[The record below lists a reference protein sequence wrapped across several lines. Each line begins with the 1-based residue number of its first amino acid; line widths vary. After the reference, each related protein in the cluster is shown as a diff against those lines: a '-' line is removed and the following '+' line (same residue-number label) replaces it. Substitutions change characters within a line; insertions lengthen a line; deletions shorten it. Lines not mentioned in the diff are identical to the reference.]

1 MSERALDALAREC
14 GIEAEYRD
22 AMGVVHVVADGTQR
36 ALLRAMGIAAEDEE
50 ICRRVLE
57 ERRKAG
63 WMRTLPPV
71 QVVRESQRPL
81 EIEVHRPA
89 EENAPLVWAL
99 ELENGDRRSG
109 EAGAGELEL
118 REEVEIDGRKFRRYA
133 LGLQAMPGPGYHW
146 LEVAAPRQPA
156 QAGRMRLIVAPDACY
171 VPDAIAG
178 EARAWGFQVQLYA
191 LRSRRNWGM
200 GDLTDLKTL
209 VEFCARA
216 GAGIVAVN
224 PLHALYVHNPAHT
237 SPYSPS
243 SRLFGNPLYV
253 DAEAIPE
260 FAECKAAQAAVR
272 EPAFRETLQALRA
285 AELVD
290 YPGVARMKLAVLE
303 LLYRNFRERHLG
315 PGSPRGEAFRAFR
328 DRSGKALRLHCVF
341 EALQEHLHQKDPSI
355 ADWTAWPETLR
366 TPDSPAA
373 LAFAQANAGR
383 VEFFEYLQW
392 QFDAQLA
399 AVQARAEELGLG
411 IGLDLDL
418 AVSVDGAGS
427 ESWANQACYAR
438 LAGIG
443 APPDPLN
450 LLGQNW
456 GLPPL
461 NPENLRESAYAP
473 FIATLRE
480 NMRRGGALRIDHV
493 MSLERLFW
501 IPADAKLGE
510 GAYVRS
516 PFSDLLGILA
526 LESARNR
533 CLVIGE
539 DLGTVPDNFRE
550 TLRREGVLS
559 FRPMFFERRSDEE
572 FESPAD
578 YPQNAVAT
586 VSTHDLPTLK
596 GFWLGYDIE
605 LRTKLELF
613 PDPARRDAEVAARAR
628 DRLRLLAALE
638 REGLLP
644 EAMRDARPETECCDL
659 LAPAVHRFVAR
670 SRSKLFLAQLEDVLG
685 QLEQVNLPGT
695 TEQHPNWRRKLS
707 VELEDLHSEERV
719 RAFVDAMRRE
729 RGAAEAPRSV
739 PAPVAV
745 EKTRIPTATYRLQFN
760 QDFTF
765 SMAAELVAYLHALG
779 VSHCYAS
786 PYLKARPGSAHGYD
800 IVDHNAL
807 NPEIGTQ
814 AEFERF
820 VDTLRVHGMGQM
832 LDLVP
837 NHMGVMGADNAWWL
851 DVLENG
857 EASAYADFFDI
868 DWAPL
873 NPELRGKVLLPIL
886 GDHYGSVLERGELK
900 LEYDAERGEFSL
912 WFHEHRFPI
921 DPGEYPRILGQRPL
935 QLEESLGAQHPL
947 LGGLRGLVAALQRL
961 PRRTE
966 TSPERKAQ
974 RRRDQELH
982 KARLAQ
988 LCAKSPEMRRFVDDS
1003 LAAINGTPGA
1013 PSSFDAL
1020 HELILAQAY
1029 RPSYWRVASDEIN
1042 YRRFFDIND
1051 LAALRMEREEVFEA
1065 THRLVLELAESG
1077 KVDALRIDHPDGLYD
1092 PLRYFER
1099 LQSRIA
1105 AARARL
1111 GRDARSATHRPVY
1124 LVVEKIIAPHER
1136 LPEDWPV
1143 HGTTGYRFANVVNGV
1158 FVDTAAEGRMAEIY
1172 TDFIGEQIDFGELV
1186 YRAKQLI
1193 VRTSLASEL
1202 NVLANRLSRIAAI
1215 DRLTCD
1221 FTVSGLREV
1230 LAEIVA
1236 CFPVYRTYIAP
1247 GRVSA
1252 EDRRFVEWAV
1262 SAAQRRALSADAAIF
1277 QFVRSVL
1284 LAAGSEDRSPQYR
1297 EAAAAF
1303 AMRFQQLTG
1312 PVMAKGFEDTALYV
1326 YNRLLSLNEV
1336 GGDPRRFGFSPS
1348 AFHAASQDRAK
1359 TWPHTMLA
1367 TTTHDGKR
1375 SEDVRARINVL
1386 SEMPEVWRVTLRR
1399 WSRINRSRKK
1409 EVDGAL
1415 MPTANDE
1422 YALYQTLIGSWPVED
1437 LDRQGLEAYRL
1448 RIEAYMTK
1456 LLREAKVRSS
1466 WMNPNEEYEKAT
1478 LEFVRALLAPH
1489 KRNVFL
1495 KAFLPFQRR
1504 ISRLGM
1510 FNSLSQTLIKLV
1522 SPGVPDLYQGTEL
1535 WDYSLVDPDN
1545 RRPVNYLRRQ
1555 AIADEFRR
1563 YASDPAGHRQA
1574 SPPELLRTMED
1585 GRIKMFVIHKALGL
1599 RRDRPALFRD
1609 GEYVP
1614 LYAEGSKADRLCA
1627 FARRRGDEVAIA
1639 VAPRLCAGL
1648 LEGTAEAP
1656 VGPGVW
1662 SDTRIVLPSGPPD
1675 LEYLNVFTGESLR
1688 PEPFKD
1694 GTCLPVAALLAQFP
1708 VALVHAGSP
1717 GTGAQSRASS

>member
-1 MSERALDALAREC
+1 MSALEALAREC

-22 AMGVVHVVADGTQR
+22 AMGVVHGVTEGNQR
-36 ALLRAMGIAAEDEE
+36 ALLRAMGIAAGDEE
-50 ICRRVLE
+50 SCARILE
-57 ERRKAG
+57 QRRKAR
-63 WMRTLPPV
+63 WLRTLAPV

-81 EIEVHRPA
+81 EIEVRRPA
-89 EENAPLVWAL
+89 DENESLPWTL
-99 ELENGDRRSG
+99 ELEKGDRSSG
-109 EAGAGELEL
+109 EAGARELEL
-118 REEVEIDGRKFRRYA
+118 REEVEIDGRKYRRYA
-133 LGLQAMPGPGYHW
+133 LNLPVTPAPGYHW
-146 LEVAAPRQPA
+146 LEVCATRQPE
-156 QAGRMRLIVAPDACY
+156 QAERMRLIVAPDACY

-200 GDLTDLKTL
+200 GDITDLKTL
-209 VEFCARA
+209 AEFCART

-224 PLHALYVHNPAHT
+224 PLHALYVHNPSHT

-260 FAECKAAQAAVR
+260 FAECEAAQALVR
-272 EPAFRETLQALRA
+272 EPAFRETLQALRS

-303 LLYRNFRERHLG
+303 VLYRHFRERHLAQ
-315 PGSPRGEAFRAFR
+315 GSPRAEAFRAFR
-328 DRSGKALRLHCVF
+328 DRGGKALRLHCVF
-341 EALQEHLHQKDPSI
+341 EALQEYLHQKDPSN
-355 ADWTAWPETLR
+355 AGWYAWPQTLR
-366 TPDSPAA
+366 NPDAPAA
-373 LAFAQANAGR
+373 RAFAQANAGR

-392 QFDAQLA
+392 QFDTQLA
-399 AVQARAEELGLG
+399 AVQARAKALGLSV
-411 IGLDLDL
+411 GLDLDL

-427 ESWANQACYAR
+427 ESWANQDCYVRPAS
-438 LAGIG
+438 IG

-493 MSLERLFW
+493 MWLERLFW
-501 IPADAKLGE
+501 IPEGAKLGE

-516 PFSDLLGILA
+516 PFRDLLGILA
-526 LESARNR
+526 LESVRNR

-559 FRPMFFERRSDEE
+559 FRPMFFERRPNGE
-572 FESPAD
+572 FESPGD
-578 YPQNAVAT
+578 YPPDAVAT
-586 VSTHDLPTLK
+586 VGTHDLPTLK
-596 GFWLGYDIE
+596 GFWQGFDLE
-605 LRTKLELF
+605 LRARLELF
-613 PDPARRDAEVAARAR
+613 PDQARRDAEVAARAR

-644 EAMRDARPETECCDL
+644 EGMRDAGRGTGYSEQFAL
-659 LAPAVHRFVAR
+659 AVHRFVAR
-670 SRSKLFLAQLEDVLG
+670 SRSKLFLVQLEDVLG
-685 QLEQVNLPGT
+685 QIEQVNLPGT
-695 TEQHPNWRRKLS
+695 TEQHPNWCRKLS
-707 VELEDLHSEERV
+707 IELEDLRSEERV
-719 RAFVDAMRRE
+719 RAFVDAVRLE
-729 RGAAEAPRSV
+729 RGPVEAPRAV
-739 PAPVAV
+739 PAPAPA
-745 EKTRIPTATYRLQFN
+745 EQTRIPTATYRLQLN
-760 QDFTF
+760 QDFNF
-765 SMAAELVAYLHALG
+765 SMAAELIAYLHALG

-786 PYLKARPGSAHGYD
+786 PYLKARPGSTHGYD

-814 AEFERF
+814 ADFERL
-820 VDTLRVHGMGQM
+820 VQTLKAHGMGQM

-857 EASAYADFFDI
+857 EASEYADFFDI

-873 NPELRGKVLLPIL
+873 NPELRGKVLLPVL

-900 LEYDAERGEFSL
+900 LAYDADRGEFSL
-912 WFHEHRFPI
+912 WYHEHRFPI

-935 QLEESLGAQHPL
+935 QLEDLLGAQHAL

-982 KARLAQ
+982 KARLVE
-988 LCAKSPEMRRFVDDS
+988 LCAKSPEMQRFVEDS
-1003 LAAINGTPGA
+1003 LAEINGTPGT
-1013 PSSFDAL
+1013 PRSFDAL

-1029 RPSYWRVASDEIN
+1029 RPAYWRVASDEIN
-1042 YRRFFDIND
+1042 YRRFFDVNE
-1051 LAALRMEREEVFEA
+1051 LAALRVEREEVFEA
-1065 THRLVLELAESG
+1065 THRLALDLAASG

-1092 PLRYFER
+1092 PLRYYQR
-1099 LQSRIA
+1099 LQNRIA
-1105 AARARL
+1105 SMRAHSGSNAGAAPRKAI
-1111 GRDARSATHRPVY
+1111 Y

-1143 HGTTGYRFANVVNGV
+1143 HGTTGYRFANVVNGL
-1158 FVDTAAEGRMAEIY
+1158 FVDTAAEGRMSEIY
-1172 TDFIGEQIDFGELV
+1172 ADFIGEPIDFGELV

-1193 VRTSLASEL
+1193 VRTNLASEL
-1202 NVLANRLSRIAAI
+1202 NVLANRLRRIAAI

-1221 FTVSGLREV
+1221 FTVSGLRDV

-1236 CFPVYRTYIAP
+1236 CFPVYRTYISP

-1262 SAAQRRALSADAAIF
+1262 AAAQKRTLSADAAIF
-1277 QFVRSVL
+1277 EFVRRVL
-1284 LAAGSEDRSPQYR
+1284 LAAAGEDRDPAQR
-1297 EAAAAF
+1297 EAATAF

-1386 SEMPEVWRVTLRR
+1386 SEMPDAWRAMLRR

-1415 MPTANDE
+1415 MPSANDE

-1448 RIEAYMTK
+1448 RIERYMTK

-1478 LEFVRALLAPH
+1478 LEFIRALLAPH

-1555 AIADEFRR
+1555 AIAEEFRR
-1563 YASDPAGHRQA
+1563 YASDPAGHAQA

-1599 RRDRPALFRD
+1599 RRQRPALFREGD
-1609 GEYVP
+1609 YIP

-1627 FARRRGDEVAIA
+1627 FARRQGGEVAIA
-1639 VAPRLCAGL
+1639 VVPRLCAGL
-1648 LEGTAEAP
+1648 LDGTAEAP

-1662 SDTRIVLPSGPPD
+1662 SDTRLLLPFVQAQV
-1675 LEYLNVFTGESLR
+1675 EYLNVYTGEHARS
-1688 PEPFKD
+1688 EPYKD
-1694 GTCLPVAALLAQFP
+1694 GTCLPVSALLSRFP
-1708 VALVHAGSP
+1708 VALVHAGP
-1717 GTGAQSRASS
+1717 G

>member
-1 MSERALDALAREC
+1 MSVRALDALAREC
-14 GIEAEYRD
+14 GIEPGYRD
-22 AMGVVHVVADGTQR
+22 AMGVVHEVTEGTRR
-36 ALLRAMGIAAEDEE
+36 ALLRAMGIAVEDEE
-50 ICRRVLE
+50 GCARVLE
-57 ERRKAG
+57 ERRKAR
-63 WMRTLPPV
+63 WLRTLAAV
-71 QVVRESQRPL
+71 QVVRESQRPF

-89 EENAPLVWAL
+89 EDNESLPWTL

-118 REEVEIDGRKFRRYA
+118 REEVEIDGRKYRRYA
-133 LGLQAMPGPGYHW
+133 LSLPAAPGPGYHW
-146 LEVAAPRQPA
+146 LEVCAPRQPA
-156 QAGRMRLIVAPDACY
+156 QAERMRLIVAPDACY
-171 VPDAIAG
+171 VPEAIAG

-191 LRSRRNWGM
+191 LRSRRNWGV

-209 VEFCARA
+209 VEFCAKA
-216 GAGIVAVN
+216 GGSIVAVN
-224 PLHALYVHNPAHT
+224 PLHALYAHNPAHA

-260 FAECKAAQAAVR
+260 FAECEAAQTAVG
-272 EPAFRETLQALRA
+272 EPAFRETLQALRS

-290 YPGVARMKLAVLE
+290 YPGVARTKLAVLE
-303 LLYRNFRERHLG
+303 LLFRHFRERHLAQ
-315 PGSPRGEAFRAFR
+315 GSPRAEAFRAFR
-328 DRSGKALRLHCVF
+328 DRGGKALRLHCVF
-341 EALQEHLHQKDPSI
+341 EALQESLHREDNPASG
-355 ADWTAWPETLR
+355 DWSAWPETLR
-366 TPDSPAA
+366 TPDASEVR
-373 LAFAQANAGR
+373 AFAEANAAR
-383 VEFFEYLQW
+383 VEFFEYMQW

-399 AVQARAEELGLG
+399 AVQARAEELGLS

-427 ESWANQACYAR
+427 ECWANQGCYAR
-438 LAGIG
+438 LASIG

-461 NPENLRESAYAP
+461 NPEHLRQSAYAP

-493 MSLERLFW
+493 MWLERLFW
-501 IPADAKLGE
+501 IPEGAKLGE

-516 PFSDLLGILA
+516 PFRDLLGILA
-526 LESARNR
+526 LESVRNR

-559 FRPMFFERRSDEE
+559 FRPLFFERRPDGE
-572 FESPAD
+572 FESPVN
-578 YPQNAVAT
+578 YPPNAVAT
-586 VSTHDLPTLK
+586 VGTHDLPTLK
-596 GFWLGYDIE
+596 GFWQGFDLE

-613 PDPARRDAEVAARAR
+613 PDQARREAEVAARAR
-628 DRLRLLAALE
+628 DRLRLLAALD

-644 EAMRDARPETECCDL
+644 DGMRDAGRGTEYSEQ
-659 LAPAVHRFVAR
+659 LALAVHRFIAR

-685 QLEQVNLPGT
+685 QLEQFNLPGT
-695 TEQHPNWRRKLS
+695 TEQHPNWCRKLS
-707 VELEDLHSEERV
+707 VELEDLPEEECV
-719 RAFVDAMRRE
+719 RAFVDATRSE
-729 RGAAEAPRSV
+729 RGPAEAPR
-739 PAPVAV
+739 PAPAS
-745 EKTRIPTATYRLQFN
+745 EERTRIPAATYRLQLN

-779 VSHCYAS
+779 ISHCYAS
-786 PYLKARPGSAHGYD
+786 PYLKARPGSTHGYD

-814 AEFERF
+814 AEFERL
-820 VDTLRVHGMGQM
+820 VRTLQVHGMGQM

-837 NHMGVMGADNAWWL
+837 NHMGVMGADNAWWM

-857 EASAYADFFDI
+857 EASEYADFFDI

-873 NPELRGKVLLPIL
+873 NPELRGKVLLPVL
-886 GDHYGSVLERGELK
+886 GDHYGNVLERGEIK
-900 LEYDAERGEFSL
+900 LAYDADRGEFSL

-921 DPGEYPRILGQRPL
+921 DPGEYPRILGHRLL
-935 QLEESLGAQHPL
+935 QLEESLGTQHPL
-947 LGGLRGLVAALQRL
+947 LGELRGLVAALQRL
-961 PRRTE
+961 PRRTD
-966 TSPERKAQ
+966 TLAERKAQ

-988 LCAKSPEMRRFVDDS
+988 LCAKSPEVRRLVEDS
-1003 LAAINGTPGA
+1003 LAEINGTPGA
-1013 PSSFDAL
+1013 PRSFDAL

-1042 YRRFFDIND
+1042 YRRFFDINE

-1065 THRLVLELAESG
+1065 THRLVLELAASG
-1077 KVDALRIDHPDGLYD
+1077 KIDALRIDHPDGLYD
-1092 PLRYFER
+1092 PMRYFER
-1099 LQSRIA
+1099 LQNRIA
-1105 AARARL
+1105 ATRM
-1111 GRDARSATHRPVY
+1111 RSDRNAGAAPRKPIY

-1143 HGTTGYRFANVVNGV
+1143 HGTTGYRFANVVNGL
-1158 FVDTAAEGRMAEIY
+1158 FIDTAAEGRMSEIY
-1172 TDFIGEQIDFGELV
+1172 TDFIGEPIDFGELV

-1202 NVLANRLSRIAAI
+1202 NVLTNRLSRIAAI
-1215 DRLTCD
+1215 DRYTCD

-1247 GRVSA
+1247 GHVSA

-1262 SAAQRRALSADAAIF
+1262 AAAQKRTLSADAAIF
-1277 QFVRSVL
+1277 EFVRGVL
-1284 LAAGSEDRSPQYR
+1284 LAVSGEDRDLAYR

-1386 SEMPEVWRVTLRR
+1386 SEMPESWRAMLRR

-1415 MPTANDE
+1415 MPSANDE

-1437 LDRQGLEAYRL
+1437 LDRQGLEAYRQ
-1448 RIEAYMTK
+1448 RIERYMTK

-1478 LEFVRALLAPH
+1478 LEFVRALLAPQ

-1504 ISRLGM
+1504 VSRLGM
-1510 FNSLSQTLIKLV
+1510 FNSLSQTLIKLA

-1545 RRPVNYLRRQ
+1545 RRPVNYVRRQ
-1555 AIADEFRR
+1555 AIAEEFRR
-1563 YASDPAGHRQA
+1563 YASDPAGHSQA
-1574 SPPELLRTMED
+1574 SPPELLRTIED

-1599 RRDRPALFRD
+1599 RRERPALFREGD
-1609 GEYVP
+1609 YLP
-1614 LYAEGSKADRLCA
+1614 LYAEGAKADRLCA
-1627 FARRRGDEVAIA
+1627 FARRQGDEVAIV

-1648 LEGTAEAP
+1648 LDGSTETP
-1656 VGPGVW
+1656 VGPGAW
-1662 SDTRIVLPSGPPD
+1662 SDTRLLLPFAAAQV
-1675 LEYLNVFTGESLR
+1675 EYLNVYTGERVRS
-1688 PEPFKD
+1688 EAFKG
-1694 GTCLPVAALLAQFP
+1694 GTWLAVSALLSQFP
-1708 VALVHAGSP
+1708 VALVHSGL
-1717 GTGAQSRASS
+1717 G